1 MNNYF
6 WLKTIPY
13 KNYLLIFI
21 ISGIL
26 LILLFLSF
34 NLKVYSSF
42 TVYGVFQKNSILIPV
57 DLKNSDIIVKGKKIK
72 IDNNVYQYKIEQIS
86 EIYTKDANNYQ
97 NYKIKTN
104 LNLME
109 NEAKKIT
116 FYYKKER
123 LIKKIIDFIF

>member
-13 KNYLLIFI
+13 KYYLLIFI

>member
-116 FYYKKER
+116 FYYKKEI

>member
-13 KNYLLIFI
+13 KNYLLIFT

-34 NLKVYSSF
+34 NLKAYSSF

-57 DLKNSDIIVKGKKIK
+57 DLKNSDIIVKGNKIK
-72 IDNNVYQYKIEQIS
+72 IDNNVYQYKIKQIS
-86 EIYTKDANNYQ
+86 EIYTKDTNNYQ
-97 NYKIKTN
+97 NYQITTN
-104 LNLME
+104 LNLRE
-109 NEAKKIT
+109 NEVKKIT

>member
-6 WLKTIPY
+6 RLKTIPY